1 MNREQRNYAQVAT
14 LLGKAFIRLPRKI
27 LNKLTCPIK
36 KERDLAKMYVTLIIR
51 AFYVDGTVI
60 LGKYRHICRRGEYM
74 GTYHELSELTC
85 ISIGSVGYY
94 LKLLAIDHLIV
105 VNAVTG
111 GTRIG
116 ICGYDYFSGYELET
130 DTQQRESEPS
140 CTLADI
146 ERKMGGRSMQDAGN
160 RQERSDV

>member
-1 MNREQRNYAQVAT
+1 M
-14 LLGKAFIRLPRKI
+14 I
-27 LNKLTCPIK
+27 
-36 KERDLAKMYVTLIIR
+36 
-51 AFYVDGTVI
+51 VI
-60 LGKYRHICRRGEYM
+60 
-74 GTYHELSELTC
+74 
-85 ISIGSVGYY
+85 
-94 LKLLAIDHLIV
+94 
-105 VNAVTG
+105 NAVTG